1 MNRRT
6 FIRAA
11 GATLAV
17 GAINKLAGTPTVA
30 AEPTPTSK
38 VSQQFDV
45 HTRTAESALRGIDRF
60 ATPEARDYVYA
71 HGGPRGSHS
80 CVVGEHG
87 PEIVITIP
95 TAADQRAMQQ
105 AVIDAIKDYQR
116 RGGTPKEPT

>member
-11 GATLAV
+11 TATIAV

-30 AEPTPTSK
+30 AETTPTPTPK
-38 VSQQFDV
+38 VNERYEQYKAAYDAKS
-45 HTRTAESALRGIDRF
+45 
-60 ATPEARDYVYA
+60 Y
-71 HGGPRGSHS
+71 
-80 CVVGEHG
+80 VVGEHG

-116 RGGTPKEPT
+116 RGGTPKNAA